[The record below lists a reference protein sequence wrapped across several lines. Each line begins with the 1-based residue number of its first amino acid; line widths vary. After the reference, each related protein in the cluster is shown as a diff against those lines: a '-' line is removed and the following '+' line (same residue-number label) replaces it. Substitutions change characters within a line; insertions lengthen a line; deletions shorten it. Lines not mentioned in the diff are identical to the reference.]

1 MILKWAY
8 LMPDTHGGSGA
19 GGMSAEM
26 ADAAQQAVRR
36 RQQTVD
42 RRNGGRGGGRGGVR
56 RGERGGGRGGGR
68 LRHGHGRGA
77 ASATDASQRLQ
88 SIQAL
93 NQAREA
99 RLRNEQ
105 AFGARTPAADTDLAI
120 SSHLD
125 ASQED
130 SDDDDE
136 FPEQPALRLPGERGG
151 SSSSQRLPPLPPLAD
166 PSMSESEDD
175 ADLGLGGDFSD
186 GADDAEHY
194 AAERYPI
201 LERISFYLRGDKISN
216 KNRPFVEACLVFE
229 AGVYVLSLGQLSAE
243 DKNSQMFN
251 RYKELVESIEDDKL
265 EGNIRSTMLERTYQ
279 AKTTLQ
285 GSSLIT
291 KFNEI
296 RSDLRNHYVPKM
308 PANLSSLPSGKDLK
322 SAYEKLIG
330 ERWKTL
336 NPELEDETLE
346 NAIEHMNTHDPI
358 WWQTVSEKSWK
369 KENRV
374 RYILCLKVHR
384 NSKEISRDCT
394 SEAPGVTRTTQRQM
408 AGARNAVARATAVK
422 EAQQGDALY
431 QAEKRLRVEVVRQAI
446 DQRQT
451 EQIEKQLE
459 LYSKYKDSYILSI
472 GEESYHKKVTELL
485 AMLKPPSPLDFGGL
499 TGLSTSSEDSEA

>member
-1 MILKWAY
+1 
-8 LMPDTHGGSGA
+8 
-19 GGMSAEM
+19 
-26 ADAAQQAVRR
+26 
-36 RQQTVD
+36 
-42 RRNGGRGGGRGGVR
+42 
-56 RGERGGGRGGGR
+56 
-68 LRHGHGRGA
+68 
-77 ASATDASQRLQ
+77 
-88 SIQAL
+88 
-93 NQAREA
+93 
-99 RLRNEQ
+99 
-105 AFGARTPAADTDLAI
+105 
-120 SSHLD
+120 
-125 ASQED
+125 
-130 SDDDDE
+130 
-136 FPEQPALRLPGERGG
+136 
-151 SSSSQRLPPLPPLAD
+151 
-166 PSMSESEDD
+166 MSESEDD

-346 NAIEHMNTHDPI
+346 NAIEHMNTHDPM